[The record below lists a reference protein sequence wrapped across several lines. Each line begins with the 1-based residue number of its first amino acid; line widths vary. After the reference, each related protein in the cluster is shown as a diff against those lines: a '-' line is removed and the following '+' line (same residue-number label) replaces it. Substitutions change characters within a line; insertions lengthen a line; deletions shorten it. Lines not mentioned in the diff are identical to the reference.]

1 MSHLR
6 PQPVLTDLM
15 WINSSGEA
23 HISDGTCPSGKLRS
37 LSIFLLC
44 LKVTKER
51 ERKTMASL
59 CVFMSMGSGGVLR
72 YRMCELK

>member
-15 WINSSGEA
+15 WINSSWRVT
-23 HISDGTCPSGKLRS
+23 HRDGTCPSGRLRS

-44 LKVTKER
+44 VKVTKER
-51 ERKTMASL
+51 ERKTMAAL
-59 CVFMSMGSGGVLR
+59 CVFMSMDPGGVLR
-72 YRMCELK
+72 YRMYEMN